1 MTAKKPK
8 KTIAPTERKI
18 TEPPAIRKY
27 AALQSE
33 LNDLSMAIK
42 IHFYPPPTTKAG
54 AKATEKAKER
64 IAQPTQLMVTALL
77 NKVGDV
83 IMRLIN
89 HHFDKEKLVKLNLL
103 QNEMDRILYAAKQNK
118 LHMKDVPVLLEHI
131 HAELDE
137 EREPM
142 VKS

>member
-8 KTIAPTERKI
+8 KIIEPTARKI
-18 TEPPAIRKY
+18 IEPPAIRKY

-64 IAQPTQLMVTALL
+64 IAQPTPVMVTALL

-89 HHFDKEKLVKLNLL
+89 HHFDKAKLGKLNSL
-103 QNEMDRILYAAKQNK
+103 QNEMDRILYAAKQNQ
-118 LHMKDVPVLLEHI
+118 LHMKDVPVLLDRLHV
-131 HAELDE
+131 ELDE
-137 EREPM
+137 EKEPL
-142 VKS
+142 VKY